1 MVYLRVNELL
11 KEKNRSK
18 YWLVKNME
26 SGYQSLSHLINNETV
41 SIHFSTLDKLCEL
54 FDCEPGDII
63 VRSKSLDINK
73 EGITKS
79 KLLKKYEELKKQDSN
94 TIYLFHVGIFY
105 NILNEDAKIVNEKL
119 GLKITDLGPQIFKCG
134 FPISQ
139 IEKYSSLLKKN
150 NLKYKIIDNSQIK
163 NTNDYL
169 NNIEI
174 KKILKS
180 IIEIDFNNITFQQ
193 SFNLLL
199 NIQKK
204 LKNIL

>member
-1 MVYLRVNELL
+1 M
-11 KEKNRSK
+11 
-18 YWLVKNME
+18 
-26 SGYQSLSHLINNETV
+26 
-41 SIHFSTLDKLCEL
+41 
-54 FDCEPGDII
+54 
-63 VRSKSLDINK
+63 
-73 EGITKS
+73 S

>member
-1 MVYLRVNELL
+1 M
-11 KEKNRSK
+11 
-18 YWLVKNME
+18 
-26 SGYQSLSHLINNETV
+26 
-41 SIHFSTLDKLCEL
+41 
-54 FDCEPGDII
+54 
-63 VRSKSLDINK
+63 
-73 EGITKS
+73 
-79 KLLKKYEELKKQDSN
+79 
-94 TIYLFHVGIFY
+94 
-105 NILNEDAKIVNEKL
+105 
-119 GLKITDLGPQIFKCG
+119 KITDLGPQIFKCG

>member
-1 MVYLRVNELL
+1 M
-11 KEKNRSK
+11 
-18 YWLVKNME
+18 
-26 SGYQSLSHLINNETV
+26 
-41 SIHFSTLDKLCEL
+41 
-54 FDCEPGDII
+54 
-63 VRSKSLDINK
+63 
-73 EGITKS
+73 S
-79 KLLKKYEELKKQDSN
+79 KLLKQYEELKKQDSN
-94 TIYLFHVGIFY
+94 TIYLFRVGIFY
-105 NILNEDAKIVNEKL
+105 NILNEDAKIINEKL

>member
-1 MVYLRVNELL
+1 M
-11 KEKNRSK
+11 
-18 YWLVKNME
+18 
-26 SGYQSLSHLINNETV
+26 
-41 SIHFSTLDKLCEL
+41 
-54 FDCEPGDII
+54 
-63 VRSKSLDINK
+63 
-73 EGITKS
+73 S
-79 KLLKKYEELKKQDSN
+79 KLLKQYEELKKQDSN

-134 FPISQ
+134 FPISH

>member
-1 MVYLRVNELL
+1 M
-11 KEKNRSK
+11 
-18 YWLVKNME
+18 
-26 SGYQSLSHLINNETV
+26 
-41 SIHFSTLDKLCEL
+41 
-54 FDCEPGDII
+54 
-63 VRSKSLDINK
+63 
-73 EGITKS
+73 S
-79 KLLKKYEELKKQDSN
+79 KLLKQYEELKKQDSN

-105 NILNEDAKIVNEKL
+105 NILNEDAKILNEKL

>member
-1 MVYLRVNELL
+1 M
-11 KEKNRSK
+11 
-18 YWLVKNME
+18 
-26 SGYQSLSHLINNETV
+26 
-41 SIHFSTLDKLCEL
+41 
-54 FDCEPGDII
+54 
-63 VRSKSLDINK
+63 
-73 EGITKS
+73 S
-79 KLLKKYEELKKQDSN
+79 KLLNQYEELKKQDSN

-119 GLKITDLGPQIFKCG
+119 GLKITDLGPQIYKCG

>member
-1 MVYLRVNELL
+1 M
-11 KEKNRSK
+11 
-18 YWLVKNME
+18 
-26 SGYQSLSHLINNETV
+26 
-41 SIHFSTLDKLCEL
+41 
-54 FDCEPGDII
+54 
-63 VRSKSLDINK
+63 
-73 EGITKS
+73 S
-79 KLLKKYEELKKQDSN
+79 KLLKQYEELKKQDSN

-139 IEKYSSLLKKN
+139 IENYSSLLKKN

>member
-1 MVYLRVNELL
+1 M
-11 KEKNRSK
+11 
-18 YWLVKNME
+18 
-26 SGYQSLSHLINNETV
+26 
-41 SIHFSTLDKLCEL
+41 
-54 FDCEPGDII
+54 
-63 VRSKSLDINK
+63 
-73 EGITKS
+73 S
-79 KLLKKYEELKKQDSN
+79 KLLKQYEELKKQDSN

-105 NILNEDAKIVNEKL
+105 NILNEDAKIINEKL

>member
-1 MVYLRVNELL
+1 M
-11 KEKNRSK
+11 
-18 YWLVKNME
+18 
-26 SGYQSLSHLINNETV
+26 
-41 SIHFSTLDKLCEL
+41 
-54 FDCEPGDII
+54 
-63 VRSKSLDINK
+63 
-73 EGITKS
+73 S
-79 KLLKKYEELKKQDSN
+79 KLLKQYEELKKQDSN

-119 GLKITDLGPQIFKCG
+119 GLKITDLGPQIYKCG

>member
-1 MVYLRVNELL
+1 M
-11 KEKNRSK
+11 
-18 YWLVKNME
+18 
-26 SGYQSLSHLINNETV
+26 
-41 SIHFSTLDKLCEL
+41 
-54 FDCEPGDII
+54 
-63 VRSKSLDINK
+63 
-73 EGITKS
+73 S
-79 KLLKKYEELKKQDSN
+79 KLLKQYEELKKQDSN

-105 NILNEDAKIVNEKL
+105 NILNEDAKIVNKKL

>member
-1 MVYLRVNELL
+1 M
-11 KEKNRSK
+11 
-18 YWLVKNME
+18 
-26 SGYQSLSHLINNETV
+26 
-41 SIHFSTLDKLCEL
+41 
-54 FDCEPGDII
+54 
-63 VRSKSLDINK
+63 
-73 EGITKS
+73 
-79 KLLKKYEELKKQDSN
+79 
-94 TIYLFHVGIFY
+94 
-105 NILNEDAKIVNEKL
+105 
-119 GLKITDLGPQIFKCG
+119 KITDLGPQIFKCG

-193 SFNLLL
+193 SFNFLL